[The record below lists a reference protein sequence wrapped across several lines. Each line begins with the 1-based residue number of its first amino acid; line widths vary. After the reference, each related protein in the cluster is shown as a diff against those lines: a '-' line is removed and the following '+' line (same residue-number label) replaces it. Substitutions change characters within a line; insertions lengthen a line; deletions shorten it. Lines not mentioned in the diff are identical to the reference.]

1 LEIEILENLRLKIED
16 GGIDEKRER

>member
-1 LEIEILENLRLKIED
+1 LEIEILENSRLKIED